1 MAPVFGMG
9 QYSWEKCRLCYMLE
23 HNWSGSCQT
32 CRTGCYHAVLVRYN
46 YAYSWENA
54 SNSRIL

>member
-1 MAPVFGMG
+1 
-9 QYSWEKCRLCYMLE
+9 MLE

-54 SNSRIL
+54 SNSRILK